1 MKHRL
6 ICLAAVALLSAAG
19 TLSMGAASA
28 APIPAASSTLD
39 STAQST
45 VERLPGAPETLQSLL
60 ARTMEQDPQLLVA
73 RALEAASGER
83 RAQARSRLAP
93 VLNAQALQGQSK
105 ETLFGEP
112 VDGRTSESSVGL
124 RWNLY
129 NGGAD
134 LAELRGSAHEVGAAR
149 EDVRRAQEEIGER
162 IANAYAELLRNEEL
176 LPASRQRLSEA
187 QRLVALVTRST
198 ELGKLAPSDANQA
211 QAALLDAQVAHGQL
225 LADLRSGRDRLA
237 SLTGVTLHP
246 LVPMELSD
254 AFLNPDA
261 PAGESGLLAAA
272 RMRAQATDARV
283 LPWASTIAPR
293 IDLDYNQQLHN
304 SSRPI
309 TDAKQDHG
317 WLVSARWD
325 LPLGGENQARRAE
338 NVARAEAAKAEADRV
353 ERTLQ
358 SELAT
363 LPPRMANSR
372 SAIDQLDEQV
382 GQYDQLVRAGELQYQ
397 AGKRSLL
404 QLVQLLES
412 RYVAQQRRAE
422 ERYKLLA
429 AQVRY
434 LAPRGNFL
442 PALGAAQN

>member
-1 MKHRL
+1 MLHRP
-6 ICLAAVALLSAAG
+6 ICLAALAAAAISTG
-19 TLSMGAASA
+19 AAWAASA
-28 APIPAASSTLD
+28 PAGSSARESNAVPYAEAL
-39 STAQST
+39 A
-45 VERLPGAPETLQSLL
+45 GAPETLQSLL

-83 RAQARSRLAP
+83 RVQARSRLAP
-93 VLNAQALQGQSK
+93 VLNAQALQGRAK
-105 ETLFGEP
+105 ETLFGAP
-112 VDGRTSESSVGL
+112 VDGRTDESSVGL
-124 RWNLY
+124 RWNLF

-134 LAELRGSAHEVGAAR
+134 MAELRGTTHDMAAAR
-149 EDVRRAQEEIGER
+149 ADVRRAQEEIGER
-162 IANAYAELLRNEEL
+162 VANAYAELLRHEEL
-176 LPASRQRLSEA
+176 LPASRQRVGEA
-187 QRLVALVTRST
+187 QRLVELVKRST

-237 SLTGVTLHP
+237 ILTSVTLRP
-246 LVPMELSD
+246 LVPVELSD
-254 AFLNPDA
+254 AHFMPDA

-272 RMRAQATDARV
+272 RTRAQAASARV

-293 IDLDYNQQLHN
+293 IDLDYTRELHN

-309 TDAKQDHG
+309 TDAKQEQG

-338 NVARAEAAKAEADRV
+338 AMARAEAAKAEADRV
-353 ERTLQ
+353 ERSLQ

-372 SAIDQLDEQV
+372 SAVSQLDEQV
-382 GQYDQLVRAGELQYQ
+382 AQYDQLVRAAELQYQ

-404 QLVQLLES
+404 QLVQLIDS
-412 RYVAQQRRAE
+412 RYLAQQRRAE

-429 AQVRY
+429 AQLRF
-434 LAPRGNFL
+434 LALRGDFL
-442 PALGAAQN
+442 PAMGVASH

>member
-1 MKHRL
+1 MKRHS
-6 ICLAAVALLSAAG
+6 ICLAALLLAG
-19 TLSMGAASA
+19 ATLSTTTAWA
-28 APIPAASSTLD
+28 APAA
-39 STAQST
+39 AEPMAAPGP
-45 VERLPGAPETLQSLL
+45 ERLAGAPETLQSLL

-93 VLNAQALQGQSK
+93 VLNAQALQGHAK

-112 VDGRTSESSVGL
+112 VDGRTDESSVGL
-124 RWNLY
+124 RWNLF

-134 LAELRGSAHEVGAAR
+134 MAELRGSTHDVAAAR
-149 EDVRRAQEEIGER
+149 EDVRRAREEIGER
-162 IANAYAELLRNEEL
+162 VANAYAELLRNEDL
-176 LPASRQRLSEA
+176 LPASRQRLGEA

-198 ELGKLAPSDANQA
+198 ELGKLAPSDTNQA

-225 LADLRSGRDRLA
+225 LADLHSGRDRLA
-237 SLTGVTLHP
+237 ILTGVALRP
-246 LVPMELSD
+246 LLPVELPD
-254 AFLNPDA
+254 AFLKPDA
-261 PAGESGLLAAA
+261 PTGESGLLAAA
-272 RMRAQATDARV
+272 RMRAQAAGARV

-293 IDLDYNQQLHN
+293 IDLDYNQELHN
-304 SSRPI
+304 KSRPI

-338 NVARAEAAKAEADRV
+338 NIARAEAARAEADRV
-353 ERTLQ
+353 ERTLR

-363 LPPRMANSR
+363 LPARMANSR
-372 SAIDQLDEQV
+372 SAIDQLDEQI
-382 GQYDQLVRAGELQYQ
+382 GQYDQLVRAGDLQYQ

-404 QLVQLLES
+404 QLVQLLDS
-412 RYVAQQRRAE
+412 RYVAQQRRAD

-429 AQVRY
+429 AQLRY
-434 LAPRGNFL
+434 LALRGNFL
-442 PALGAAQN
+442 PALGVAKN